1 MKLNDENLQKQTD
14 LQATYAHRKEE
25 LPLHLYTITH
35 NKAELSTTAGRKRI
49 RELAMEQDDYLRRPE
64 IRVPIPDSLKVMLVD
79 DWEYITKDQR
89 VCFSFGFLV
98 YLNCGVW

>member
-25 LPLHLYTITH
+25 RVKQ

-89 VCFSFGFLV
+89 VCFLLGFL
-98 YLNCGVW
+98 CI